1 MYCEVAMKNSYV
13 KPNALRL
20 TLAILLAMFTSVV
33 MAGPA
38 IAPPTLDKHVLI
50 LVASGLG
57 GLPSLD
63 LYANR
68 VAAGLIEGGVDAQNI
83 HIEYL
88 DLTRHP
94 EAEYRQK
101 LIALFKSKY
110 STQKIDMVFCVAQPA
125 LNFLIKEGDWLAPGA
140 VTLSVLAQIPA
151 GSNISQRQ
159 FLLQSATEDFSGTMK
174 MALALFPKTERVL
187 LTQGNKE
194 FGLAHLDAMN
204 KQLAEWQGKLQFEDT
219 QQLSIEEIEARVSS
233 LPKNTI
239 ILGTPIYR
247 DASGKLYAHIN
258 VIKRVAQASN
268 APVFTFYDTHMGLGT
283 LGGNVINFKNDAA
296 ALANKGLDIFRGTL
310 KLNERVTQLETSP
323 TWMFDWQQLERWQL
337 DSAALPADTIFLN
350 KQATIWE
357 EHKSIIITSMLI
369 IAVLS
374 GLIFMLLLLNRR
386 LAQKKSEVSAL
397 NAELEARVTRRT
409 HSLESANK
417 QLART
422 QGELETALNTAKEN
436 ESAALQSLR
445 HQKFALDQ
453 HSIVSV
459 TDIKGTIIYVNDLF
473 CKISGY
479 AAAELIGKN
488 HRILNSGTHPT
499 ELFQDMYRSIAAG
512 KTWHAEICN
521 RNKQG
526 NLYWVQSS
534 MTPYIDQKTGKVVE
548 YISIRTDITAQKQIQ
563 HEQNLLL
570 AIIEAAPQF
579 IATATPEGRVT
590 HLNPAGR
597 RMMGFSTEE
606 DLGTTRIADYH
617 PQWAGKMVLE
627 QAIPTAMRTGT
638 WVGETA
644 LTTRDGR
651 EIPIMQTIFCH
662 RESDGKISQLS
673 TIASDLSQRNQ
684 MEKEA
689 IALREQVTQATKM
702 ESVGHLT
709 AGIAHDFNN
718 ILGAMLGY
726 AELSK
731 MMLGNPLP
739 GANEK
744 IQHYQ
749 EMILTSGNRAKELI
763 LQMLTFSRISE
774 KDPDKNNVPVIYLA
788 PVLKEVTSLLRS
800 TIPSTIE
807 LNCSIETDHAK
818 ARIHPV
824 QLHQILLNL
833 GVNARDAMGKYG
845 KLDISLSEAHCEQMI
860 CASCKSAFTGN
871 YLKITVKDNGSGIPQ
886 EVLNKIFDPFFTT
899 KGVGKG
905 TGMGLSVV
913 HGIAHGANGHVQV
926 ETLMGKGTTISI
938 LLPLGSL
945 SDPTNETINVATERK
960 IPISGTRILLVDDE
974 PAMADMTKEYLAAN
988 GAWVDSYTDPILALE
1003 AYKQSPHNYDLVIT
1017 DETMPGLSGLH
1028 LAERILSM
1036 TPGKPVI
1043 LCTGYSEHASP
1054 EIVAAAGLAGF
1065 FYKPVT
1071 MSELIHKISELIK
1084 TTP

>member
-1 MYCEVAMKNSYV
+1 MSKFLKV
-13 KPNALRL
+13 KICWQSLATIIMMTLLSAEALSL
-20 TLAILLAMFTSVV
+20 PVV
-33 MAGPA
+33 S
-38 IAPPTLDKHVLI
+38 PPVLDKRVLI

-68 VAAGLIEGGVDAQNI
+68 LATGLKEGGVDAQKI

-101 LIALFKSKY
+101 LLTLLKSKY

-140 VTLSVLAQIPA
+140 VTLSVLGQIPA
-151 GSNISQRQ
+151 GTDLGKRQ
-159 FLLQSATEDFSGTMK
+159 FVLQSATEDFNGTMK
-174 MALALFPKTERVL
+174 MALALFPKTDRVL

-204 KQLAEWQGKLQFEDT
+204 KQLAEWQGKIQFENT
-219 QQLSIEEIEARVSS
+219 QQLSVEEIEARVAS

-247 DASGKLYAHIN
+247 DATGKLHSHLS

-268 APVFTFYDTHMGLGT
+268 SPVFTFYDTHMGLGT

-296 ALANKGLDIFRGTL
+296 ALAEKGLSILRGTIQ
-310 KLNERVTQLETSP
+310 LNERVTQLETSP
-323 TWMFDWQQLERWQL
+323 TWMFDWQQLARWQL
-337 DSAALPADTIFLN
+337 NPATLPADTIFLN
-350 KQATIWE
+350 KQATVWE
-357 EHKSIIITSMLI
+357 EHKNIIITSSLI
-369 IAVLS
+369 IAALS

-386 LAQKKSEVSAL
+386 LEQKKAEISSF
-397 NAELEARVTRRT
+397 NAKLEARVARRT
-409 HSLESANK
+409 VALESVNK
-417 QLART
+417 KLAQT
-422 QGELETALNTAKEN
+422 QEDLKTALNTAKES
-436 ESAALQSLR
+436 ESTALQSLR

-459 TDIKGTIIYVNDLF
+459 TDIKGTITYVNNLF
-473 CKISGY
+473 CNLSGY
-479 AAAELIGKN
+479 TVEELIGKN
-488 HRILNSGTHPT
+488 HRILNSGTHPP
-499 ELFQDMYRSIAAG
+499 EFFQDMYRNISAG

-534 MTPYIDQKTGKVVE
+534 MIPYIDQKTGKVVE
-548 YISIRTDITAQKQIQ
+548 YISIRTDITAQKHIQ

-570 AIIEAAPQF
+570 SIIQAAPQF

-590 HLNPAGR
+590 HINPAGR
-597 RMMGFSTEE
+597 KLLGFAMNE
-606 DLGTTRIADYH
+606 DISSTRIAETH
-617 PQWAGKMVLE
+617 PQWANEIVLK
-627 QAIPTAMRTGT
+627 QAIPTAMRVGT
-638 WVGETA
+638 WTGETA
-644 LTTRDGR
+644 LLARDGR

-662 RESDGKISQLS
+662 RESNGSVTQLL

-684 MEKEA
+684 MEREA
-689 IALREQVTQATKM
+689 IALREQVVQATKM

-731 MMLGNPLP
+731 MMLNNPQSV
-739 GANEK
+739 ASEK
-744 IQHYQ
+744 IQSYQ
-749 EMILTSGNRAKELI
+749 DMILTSGNRAKELI

-774 KDPDKNNVPVIYLA
+774 NETDINNIPVIYLA
-788 PVLKEVTSLLRS
+788 PVLKEVTALLRS
-800 TIPSTIE
+800 TIPSTID
-807 LNCSIETDHAK
+807 LNYIIENDQSK

-824 QLHQILLNL
+824 QLHQVILNL
-833 GVNARDAMGKYG
+833 GVNARDAMGEYG
-845 KLDISLSEAHCEQMI
+845 KLDISLSEIHCEQTI
-860 CASCKSAFTGN
+860 CASCKSAFSGN
-871 YLKITVKDNGSGIPQ
+871 YLKISVKDNGSGIPQ

-913 HGIAHGANGHVQV
+913 HGIAHGAQGHIQV
-926 ETLMGKGTTISI
+926 ESSKDQGSAISI
-938 LLPLGSL
+938 LLPLDDL
-945 SDPTNETINVATERK
+945 TEATIESTKLASSKSFSIT
-960 IPISGTRILLVDDE
+960 GARILLVDDE
-974 PAMADMTKEYLAAN
+974 PSMAAMTKEYLVTN
-988 GAWVDSYTDPILALE
+988 GAVVDSYTDPILALE
-1003 AYKQSPHNYDLVIT
+1003 AYKNNPHNYDLVIT
-1017 DETMPGLSGLH
+1017 DETMPGLSGMH
-1028 LAERILSM
+1028 LAEKILNIK
-1036 TPGKPVI
+1036 PGMPVI
-1043 LCTGYSEHASP
+1043 LCTGYSEHATP
-1054 EIVAAAGLAGF
+1054 EAAANAGLAAF
-1065 FYKPVT
+1065 FLKPVN
-1071 MSELIHKISELIK
+1071 MSELMQTIYTLL
-1084 TTP
+1084 PC